1 MFIVRKKGST
11 GPAPTLLY
19 GYGGFNA
26 SLTPGYSPTRL
37 AWIEAGGTY
46 ALANIRGGG
55 EYGKAWH
62 DAGRLANKQNVFDD
76 FIAAG
81 EYLKAQGH
89 HRPRTSSRSRAAR
102 TAACWSA
109 RWSTS
114 GPTCSPRRIP
124 RSA

>member
-1 MFIVRKKGST
+1 M
-11 GPAPTLLY
+11 LY
-19 GYGGFNA
+19 GYGGFNI
-26 SLTPGYSPTRL
+26 SLTPGLFGRRL
-37 AWIEAGGTY
+37 AWMEMGGVY
-46 ALANIRGGG
+46 ALANLRGGG

-81 EYLKAQGH
+81 EYLMAQGH
-89 HRPRTSSRSRAAR
+89 HRARTSSRSRADR
-102 TAACWSA
+102 TAGCWSA

-114 GPTCSPRRIP
+114 GRTCSPPRSP